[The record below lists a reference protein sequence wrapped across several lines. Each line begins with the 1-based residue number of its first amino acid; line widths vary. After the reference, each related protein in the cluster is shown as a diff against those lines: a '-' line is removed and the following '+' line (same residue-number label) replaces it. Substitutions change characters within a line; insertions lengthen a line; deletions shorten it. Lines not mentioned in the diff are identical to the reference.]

1 MPSTPNF
8 AVSRFSLVR
17 TIGVTMSPFTAK
29 TKTQEFDGVYWTA
42 EVTLP
47 PMRREQA
54 SEWQAFLLETNGQA
68 NYFAF
73 GDPDSKTAQGT
84 YNANHLLVDKRVDD
98 SSETLSFATNG
109 TITAATE
116 VFSPLRVGDYF
127 HVTGA
132 ANEANNGTHKLVTRT
147 STTVVVTDSDLVAES
162 NRAGCKVRQNIKGAT
177 ALSLQSA
184 TNSATGTIKKGDYLG
199 ILSSNSATA
208 EPVQLVMATEDATVT
223 SAGGSNEDYISVK
236 TQPKLRQ
243 DLTDGHY
250 VMFQNPQGRFRLNT
264 NEVDWSANH
273 VSNYGIGFSCIEVV

>member
-17 TIGVTMSPFTAK
+17 TVGTTMSPFTAK

-47 PMRREQA
+47 PMKREQA

-68 NYFAF
+68 NFFKF

-98 SSETLSFATNG
+98 TSETLSFATNG
-109 TITAATE
+109 TITAGTG

-147 STTVVVTDSDLVAES
+147 STSVVVTDSDLVAEGS
-162 NRAGCKVRQNIKGAT
+162 RAGCKVRQNIKGAT
-177 ALSLQSA
+177 ALSLEAA

-223 SAGGSNEDYISVK
+223 SAGGSNEDYISVR

-250 VMFQNPQGRFRLNT
+250 VMFQNPQGKFRLNA